1 MEKQIETVVEMA
13 ANKYPLIHPDI
24 DDYENEECIL
34 QRKAFIEGY
43 KAANAAVQGYREA
56 LEKIAGG
63 YYGKVAI
70 VEMAAEALSKAEYKG
85 DNYILITDVKNLFN
99 ASVFLYEL
107 MQVANIKNEDGMQV
121 VEYINKS
128 NGGSVAYLRH
138 DAVVKKLNT
147 ILQSLPNHIGEAN
160 EMIASKAEGKG
171 EGARY
176 TIDEIIGFINQEEL
190 TIPIEKFFRE
200 DGSHITKKEYG
211 IVVLNEL
218 CIALK
223 ERFKPQPTNSLDE
236 LERWVA
242 ELLVSEVFEIDT
254 LRLINKIQEL
264 KTITP

>member
-70 VEMAAEALSKAEYKG
+70 VEMAAEAL
-85 DNYILITDVKNLFN
+85 
-99 ASVFLYEL
+99 
-107 MQVANIKNEDGMQV
+107 
-121 VEYINKS
+121 
-128 NGGSVAYLRH
+128 
-138 DAVVKKLNT
+138 
-147 ILQSLPNHIGEAN
+147 
-160 EMIASKAEGKG
+160 SKAEGKG